1 MQNPLNNF
9 PSSKLRIFREL
20 NNYTQKYIGEEIL
33 GMNQNTYS
41 RLEANPKKITKE
53 QAEKLAEIYNITVE
67 QLLSNDTPIVSFHN
81 NTIDKAFIQ
90 NYYETQKELV
100 DALLIEKDKQI
111 EFLKAELVTAR
122 DQFQKLLNKVADK
135 L

>member
-9 PSSKLRIFREL
+9 PNSKLRVFREL
-20 NNYTQKYIGEEIL
+20 NNFTQKYVGEEIL
-33 GMNQNTYS
+33 GISQNTYS
-41 RLEANPKKITKE
+41 RLETSPKKITKD
-53 QAEKLAEIYNITVE
+53 QAEKLAEAYNITVD

-90 NYYETQKELV
+90 NYYETQKELI
-100 DALLIEKDKQI
+100 DALIIEKDKQI
-111 EFLKAELVTAR
+111 EFLKSELEKVNE
-122 DQFQKLLNKVADK
+122 QFSKLFNKVADK

>member
-9 PSSKLRIFREL
+9 PNSKLRIFREL
-20 NNYTQKYIGEEIL
+20 NNFTQKYVGEEIL
-33 GMNQNTYS
+33 GISQNTYS
-41 RLEANPKKITKE
+41 RLENSPKKITKD
-53 QAEKLAEIYNITVE
+53 QAEKLAEAYNITVD

-100 DALLIEKDKQI
+100 DALIIEKDKQI
-111 EFLKAELVTAR
+111 EFLKSELERVNE
-122 DQFQKLLNKVADK
+122 QFSKLFNKVADK